1 MMRETGILDL
11 LRPLRVF
18 SAGMERKKFKWVLSR
33 DLEWAQSGYRVGI
46 EIDKTSFDAQDHARF
61 AERLENQLEVL
72 REQLASPGFG
82 QGPASLGAELELYI
96 VDREGL
102 PAYVNHTLLELAND
116 PQLTLEL
123 NKYNLEYNLSPRL
136 LKDEAFLG
144 TEREIVHKVETLS
157 ALAESQDVS
166 IVPIGIL
173 PTLRMLDFGEHC
185 ITDRQRYYALVSQ
198 LMRWR
203 GSDFHIDI
211 NGAEPL
217 QLAAANITLEGA
229 NTSFQ
234 VHMRVDPADY
244 AATFNAV
251 QLVTPL
257 GVAISANSPGL
268 FGHQLWDETRVP
280 LFKQSIDTRHTD
292 RYRWNEPAR
301 VCFGHGWVR
310 QGAMEL
316 FEQTV
321 RLYPPLLPA
330 CEDSPQ
336 IARNGAPAELS
347 ELRLH
352 QGTVW
357 LWNRPIYDDAAGG
370 HLRIEL
376 RALPAGPTAIDMVAG
391 AALMLGLARGLRD
404 RMDELLPALPFSL
417 AEYNFYRAAQHG
429 LAARLV
435 WPSARQH
442 GLRDASVSDIL
453 AEMLPVADDGLR
465 ALGVAQAERDRYL
478 GVIDS
483 RLSVRRTGASWQRDT
498 VQHLLACG
506 VHQNAVQARMLE
518 RYRELSSS
526 NMPVAEWPIDA

>member
-244 AATFNAV
+244 AATFQRGAAGDSPWCGNQRQQSGTFRTSALGRNPRAAV
-251 QLVTPL
+251 QAIYRHAAYRSLSLERAGTGVFWSWL
-257 GVAISANSPGL
+257 GA
-268 FGHQLWDETRVP
+268 
-280 LFKQSIDTRHTD
+280 
-292 RYRWNEPAR
+292 
-301 VCFGHGWVR
+301 

-321 RLYPPLLPA
+321 RLYPPCFRPA
-330 CEDSPQ
+330 RT
-336 IARNGAPAELS
+336 AR
-347 ELRLH
+347 R
-352 QGTVW
+352 
-357 LWNRPIYDDAAGG
+357 
-370 HLRIEL
+370 
-376 RALPAGPTAIDMVAG
+376 
-391 AALMLGLARGLRD
+391 
-404 RMDELLPALPFSL
+404 SL
-417 AEYNFYRAAQHG
+417 ATVRPLSSRNCACTRARCGCGTGRSMTTQPADTCVSRCG
-429 LAARLV
+429 RC
-435 WPSARQH
+435 PRARQP
-442 GLRDASVSDIL
+442 S
-453 AEMLPVADDGLR
+453 
-465 ALGVAQAERDRYL
+465 
-478 GVIDS
+478 
-483 RLSVRRTGASWQRDT
+483 TW
-498 VQHLLACG
+498 
-506 VHQNAVQARMLE
+506 
-518 RYRELSSS
+518 
-526 NMPVAEWPIDA
+526 

>member
-1 MMRETGILDL
+1 
-11 LRPLRVF
+11 
-18 SAGMERKKFKWVLSR
+18 
-33 DLEWAQSGYRVGI
+33 
-46 EIDKTSFDAQDHARF
+46 
-61 AERLENQLEVL
+61 
-72 REQLASPGFG
+72 
-82 QGPASLGAELELYI
+82 
-96 VDREGL
+96 L
-102 PAYVNHTLLELAND
+102 PND

-136 LKDEAFLG
+136 LEDEACWVRSARSCTSSRPVG
-144 TEREIVHKVETLS
+144 AGRES
-157 ALAESQDVS
+157 GCA

-185 ITDRQRYYALVSQ
+185 ITDRQRYHALVSQ

-257 GVAISANSPGL
+257 VWQSAPTAPGL

-310 QGAMEL
+310 QGALEL

-321 RLYPPLLPA
+321 RLYPPCCRPA
-330 CEDSPQ
+330 RRSPQ
-336 IARNGAPAELS
+336 IARS
-347 ELRLH
+347 
-352 QGTVW
+352 
-357 LWNRPIYDDAAGG
+357 
-370 HLRIEL
+370 
-376 RALPAGPTAIDMVAG
+376 
-391 AALMLGLARGLRD
+391 
-404 RMDELLPALPFSL
+404 
-417 AEYNFYRAAQHG
+417 
-429 LAARLV
+429 
-435 WPSARQH
+435 
-442 GLRDASVSDIL
+442 
-453 AEMLPVADDGLR
+453 
-465 ALGVAQAERDRYL
+465 
-478 GVIDS
+478 
-483 RLSVRRTGASWQRDT
+483 
-498 VQHLLACG
+498 
-506 VHQNAVQARMLE
+506 
-518 RYRELSSS
+518 
-526 NMPVAEWPIDA
+526 

>member
-185 ITDRQRYYALVSQ
+185 ITDRQRYHALVSQ

-321 RLYPPLLPA
+321 RLYPPCFRPA
-330 CEDSPQ
+330 RT
-336 IARNGAPAELS
+336 ARRSLATVRPLSSRNCVCTRARCGCGTGRSMTTPPADICV
-347 ELRLH
+347 LR
-352 QGTVW
+352 
-357 LWNRPIYDDAAGG
+357 
-370 HLRIEL
+370 L

-498 VQHLLACG
+498 VQRLLACG
-506 VHQNAVQARMLE
+506 VHRKCSAGADARTLPRAE
-518 RYRELSSS
+518 QQQHAGCR
-526 NMPVAEWPIDA
+526 VAH